1 MVKFIYVLKI
11 LLKQISKQENTGL
24 NHFND
29 SKALIEYLNDVDDNY
44 KYLEE
49 YNPKFQTNSI

>member
-1 MVKFIYVLKI
+1 MLKI

-24 NHFND
+24 NHFNY
-29 SKALIEYLNDVDDNY
+29 SKALIEYLNDVHDNY